1 MGHPVP
7 PPYTELLQSGA
18 LALRTLTSLIDGV
31 FGNIGNIFSCVLWV
45 KQQQ

>member
-1 MGHPVP
+1 MGHPVSP
-7 PPYTELLQSGA
+7 PCIELNTSRGFGS
-18 LALRTLTSLIDGV
+18 TLTSLIDGV